1 MSTQTRAAV
10 GVFGPGH
17 SALRDVIAKRL
28 ETTGLQVVR
37 DHTDGSLAGAVFVAG
52 SPVSYEIEGDSLGT
66 YVRTVVDSAS
76 TIAQALTLGPARSRS
91 LVLVSPP
98 LSDALTASASAIST
112 ASGALLG
119 LCRALVVELGDTG
132 LRINIVQPGL
142 MQDARDIGPL
152 PTIPLERPEG
162 KLTTPED
169 VAYAVEFLLSADS
182 SYITGVQVDVD
193 GGVSENRH
201 AAASVLW
208 SENLTSP
215 DGPGIS
221 ALIT

>member
-1 MSTQTRAAV
+1 MSTPTKSAV
-10 GVFGPGH
+10 GVFGPNH
-17 SALRDVIAKRL
+17 SALRDVIAKHL
-28 ETTGLQVVR
+28 ETTGLQVVG
-37 DHTDGSLAGAVFVAG
+37 DHTDGNLDGAVFVAG
-52 SPVSYEIEGDSLGT
+52 SPVSYNIDGGDLGT
-66 YVRTVVDSAS
+66 YVGDVVDTVS
-76 TIAQALTLGPARSRS
+76 TIAQALTSGPARSRS

-98 LSDALTASASAIST
+98 LSDTLVAGASAIST
-112 ASGALLG
+112 VSGALVG

-132 LRINIVQPGL
+132 LRINVVQPGL
-142 MQDARDIGPL
+142 MRDVSTAPL

-169 VAYAVEFLLSADS
+169 VAYAAHFLLSADS
-182 SYITGVQVDVD
+182 SYITGVQIDVD

-208 SENLTSP
+208 SESLTSP
-215 DGPGIS
+215 DGPGLA